1 MKFYASRL
9 LACFVF
15 KSSVSKRSSCSVSTL
30 SLRHEKADIGSAVQG
45 GESRVMSLADEVEAR
60 TVELKGIQQQVQEAR
75 TLNQRL
81 RARLTTK
88 EPVTAREATAAV

>member
-1 MKFYASRL
+1 MLAAL
-9 LACFVF
+9 LTIAVIC
-15 KSSVSKRSSCSVSTL
+15 
-30 SLRHEKADIGSAVQG
+30 VQG

-81 RARLTTK
+81 RARLTSQ
-88 EPVTAREATAAV
+88 EPVAAREATAAV

>member
-1 MKFYASRL
+1 M
-9 LACFVF
+9 
-15 KSSVSKRSSCSVSTL
+15 
-30 SLRHEKADIGSAVQG
+30 
-45 GESRVMSLADEVEAR
+45 MSLADEVEAR

>member
-1 MKFYASRL
+1 MCQEVRICTVQRELSHR
-9 LACFVF
+9 
-15 KSSVSKRSSCSVSTL
+15 SVV
-30 SLRHEKADIGSAVQG
+30 VQG

-81 RARLTTK
+81 RARLTTQ
-88 EPVTAREATAAV
+88 EPVAAREATAAV